1 MATLIATAT
10 EDIKKGDRVAV
21 LINGPTTCR
30 KATAE
35 DTPRSTRLEERRQ
48 KRDGGRNGRQ

>member
-30 KATAE
+30 KATAD

-48 KRDGGRNGRQ
+48 KRNGGRD